1 MQETFEPQ
9 LNQEVQNRKFPKK
22 SRRNKFIFVLFA
34 TVFVAVTSLIGWS
47 WYSQSH
53 AYEETISQQDQ
64 QITNL
69 EKKITDLEKAA
80 GEANT
85 SDSMTSK
92 KYLEI
97 AQWGVKLTPTE
108 SAMSYSISNL
118 GGNETLQLTNVDVA
132 KLGDSCTSE
141 SYLAIVSRY
150 KQKLDE
156 NEENY
161 TATYIGQIGSYYY
174 YVTGANGTCSENP
187 SETSIRNAIVA
198 AAKTLQVL

>member
-9 LNQEVQNRKFPKK
+9 LNQEVQSRKFPRK

-34 TVFVAVTSLIGWS
+34 IVFIAVISLIGWS
-47 WYSQSH
+47 WYSQFH
-53 AYEETISQQDQ
+53 AYKEEISQQDQ

-69 EKKITDLEKAA
+69 EKKITDLKKAV

-85 SDSMTSK
+85 SGSMTSK

-108 SAMSYSISNL
+108 SAMSYSIGNL
-118 GGNETLQLTNVDVA
+118 GGNETLQLTNADVA
-132 KLGDSCTSE
+132 ELGDSCTSE
-141 SYLAIVSRY
+141 SYLAIISRY

-156 NEENY
+156 NEENF
-161 TATYIGQIGSYYY
+161 TASYIGQIGNYYY

-187 SETSIRNAIVA
+187 SELLIRNAIIA